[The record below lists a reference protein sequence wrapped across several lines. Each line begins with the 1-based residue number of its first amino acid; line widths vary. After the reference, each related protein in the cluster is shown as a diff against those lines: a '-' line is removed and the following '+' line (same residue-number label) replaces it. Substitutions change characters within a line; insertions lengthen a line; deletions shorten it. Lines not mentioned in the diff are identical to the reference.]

1 MMKTITENS
10 HSNEYININDYMNIW
25 IIQVFTL
32 DLYIRIKNMILTL
45 YDIINMQL
53 DSERAAIRNITT
65 NNIYHDNRRYD
76 NDAISI
82 CDFEYEQ
89 LENYDDTYM
98 VSWSDEEGDPRIQIG
113 LHDPIRNIP
122 DVRDSEYEYTLFIN

>member
-10 HSNEYININDYMNIW
+10 HSNEYINIKDYMNIW

-45 YDIINMQL
+45 YDIINMQF

-98 VSWSDEEGDPRIQIG
+98 VSWSDE
-113 LHDPIRNIP
+113 
-122 DVRDSEYEYTLFIN
+122 

>member
-1 MMKTITENS
+1 
-10 HSNEYININDYMNIW
+10 
-25 IIQVFTL
+25 
-32 DLYIRIKNMILTL
+32 MILTL

-89 LENYDDTYM
+89 LKNYDDTYM

-122 DVRDSEYEYTLFIN
+122 DACDSEYEYTLFIN